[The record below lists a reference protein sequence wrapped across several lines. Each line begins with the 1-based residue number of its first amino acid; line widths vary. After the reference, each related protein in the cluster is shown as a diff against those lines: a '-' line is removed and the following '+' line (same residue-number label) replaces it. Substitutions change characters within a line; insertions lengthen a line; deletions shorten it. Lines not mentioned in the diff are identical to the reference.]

1 MKVAILGLGEAGK
14 MYATAFAEQG
24 CEVHGFDVQ
33 KIDGLP
39 GVSIADSVGDAVAGA
54 DLIISLVAARA
65 AVVVADGARESA
77 QEGAIY
83 VDLNSASPTRK
94 QEVAEALGEGIK
106 MVDGAVIGSVMRYGA
121 KVNVLL
127 AGAHADAAAQAM
139 RVIGADA
146 EPIGG
151 KVGDASQRKLLRSVF
166 MKGLGALITESM
178 RAGEETGE
186 VEWMRKQIADAIVDG
201 ESALDRLY
209 EGTKIHATRRSFE
222 LKDSLAQL
230 QQHAGASHNWPVT
243 RGALDVHLHWARE
256 RQTDLASELAKV
268 PTAAMGD
275 GGDRLGL
282 VDSSIKR
289 MWPSAPI
296 AGKAFTIHTRE
307 GDNQALHRAL
317 KQVTPGD
324 ILVVSGGGF
333 TERALMGELIAQR
346 AQSAGII
353 GMIIDGAVR
362 DVDDL
367 QDIGFPVWARAVSPA
382 GPYKTGPGRLGVD
395 IAIGGVVC
403 HHRDYIVADADGVVV
418 VPAESAEQVLASGK
432 AVVEDEA
439 VRRASIQEELAV
451 KTAKVIT

>member
-14 MYATAFAEQG
+14 MYAAAFAEQSND
-24 CEVHGFDVQ
+24 VRGFDVREVEA
-33 KIDGLP
+33 P
-39 GVSIADSVGDAVAGA
+39 NGVTIAASVSEAVDGA

-65 AVVVADGARESA
+65 SVIVAEEARGSAKTGAVY
-77 QEGAIY
+77 I
-83 VDLNSASPTRK
+83 DLNSASPSK
-94 QEVAEALGEGIK
+94 KLEVAEALGTDIK

-121 KVNVLL
+121 EVHMLL
-127 AGAHADAAAQAM
+127 SGEHADAAVAAM
-139 RVIGADA
+139 QVIGADA
-146 EPIGG
+146 ESIGG
-151 KVGDASQRKLLRSVF
+151 KIGDASQRKLLRSVF

-201 ESALDRLY
+201 EAALDRLY
-209 EGTKIHATRRSFE
+209 DGTKQHATRRSFE

-230 QQHAGASHNWPVT
+230 QEHAGAALNWPVT
-243 RGALDVHLHWARE
+243 RGALDLHLHWARE
-256 RQTDLASELAKV
+256 GQKDLSAELAKI
-268 PTAAMGD
+268 PTAAIGD

-282 VDSSIKR
+282 VDNAIKP
-289 MWPSAPI
+289 MWPSAPL

-317 KQVTPGD
+317 KEVTPGD
-324 ILVVSGGGF
+324 ILVISGSGF

-346 AQSAGII
+346 AQNAGII

-362 DVDDL
+362 DVDEL
-367 QDIGFPVWARAVSPA
+367 QKLGFPVWARAVSPA

-403 HHRDYIVADADGVVV
+403 RHRDYIVADVDGVVV
-418 VPAESAEQVLASGK
+418 VPAESAEQVLAAGQ
-432 AVVEDEA
+432 AVVADEA
-439 VRRASIQEELAV
+439 QRREKIQQEAAELKAQQV
-451 KTAKVIT
+451 T